1 MLPPP
6 SVLTCWVQVEES
18 SLLGARLLRK
28 HEKKVA
34 LQEEICNNV
43 CRGTGTSL
51 RAS

>member
-28 HEKKVA
+28 HEGRVA
-34 LQEEICNNV
+34 LQKKFVIMCVEA
-43 CRGTGTSL
+43 L
-51 RAS
+51 APL